1 MTTIPLFH
9 GTFTLT
15 RSWAATPSRV
25 FSAWSDPTTK
35 AQWFRG
41 PPDRWTELRRSI
53 DFRPG
58 GSEVLEGRF
67 SESGKVSLFEA
78 RFHFIEQDQKLVYS
92 YDLHLNG
99 AFHSVTLSSLMLEP
113 EGGSTRVS
121 YTEQIVFL
129 DGRDGTADRQHGT
142 ELQFAAIE
150 TVLFGAG
157 NAS

>member
-1 MTTIPLFH
+1 MTITPIFH

-15 RSWAATPSRV
+15 RIWSAPPSRV
-25 FSAWSDPTTK
+25 FGAWSDPKIK
-35 AQWFRG
+35 AKWFRG

-78 RFHFIEQDQKLVYS
+78 RFHFIEQDRKLVYS

-99 AFHSVTLSSLMLEP
+99 AFHSVTLSSLILEP

-142 ELQFAAIE
+142 ELQFATIE
-150 TVLFGAG
+150 TVLFGTAG
-157 NAS
+157 SS